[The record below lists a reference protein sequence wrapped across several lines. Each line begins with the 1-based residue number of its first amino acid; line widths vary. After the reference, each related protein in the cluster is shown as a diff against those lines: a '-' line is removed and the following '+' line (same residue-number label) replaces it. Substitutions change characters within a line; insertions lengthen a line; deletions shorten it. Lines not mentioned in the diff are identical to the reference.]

1 MYDRH
6 TVKHLNL
13 RNILNIVFFS
23 AMIKKIIVYCI
34 VYMYSILTGQVAA
47 EEGGA
52 GETAAGEQK
61 THRRVNL

>member
-1 MYDRH
+1 MNCKTFGQNFA
-6 TVKHLNL
+6 TV
-13 RNILNIVFFS
+13 
-23 AMIKKIIVYCI
+23 
-34 VYMYSILTGQVAA
+34 YSIYIGQVAA